1 MAASRGGGRLKRL
14 LSPANLAAVLGI
26 FAINVAL
33 NVPLF
38 EPGETRYR
46 DSIEGGYASMA
57 RFYSQH
63 PNPWAWNPLQ
73 YGGLPAQ
80 FVYLPGVPYLSG
92 AISHLMPNATPDY
105 VYRLATSTLACLI
118 PSTFFL
124 FVVFATGSRG
134 WAAAAALTYTVFSPV
149 YGLVKVIDQD
159 RGVVLLPWHLQVLV
173 KYGEGPQNAGLAL
186 MPLALA
192 AAWRA
197 GAGRGFGRVFLAAI
211 LLAAVALTNWV
222 AALATAFCVLM
233 LLLSL
238 AGAPEFRVRRV
249 LGAGLLGYGL
259 ACFWLT
265 PSFVRTIALNW
276 PADAFN
282 YSVRQ
287 QQGSRLLLL
296 AAWLAAIRLLFRW
309 LWPGR
314 RYMCFTALCFFGF
327 AWCVVWF
334 YSYGLNVI
342 PEARRYALEFELFLF
357 AALFEFF
364 RLMWSSRNPSYRFA
378 AIFPACFL
386 LVAGLPQ
393 AWRFL
398 TQDFSNRRPFPK
410 EQSIE
415 YRLARRLEELHPQG
429 RIHASGGL
437 RFRLNSW
444 FDLAQT
450 GGGFE
455 SGLTSRQV
463 LSLAHCV
470 RTAQCGDPL
479 DALRALGVEYLVVH
493 GPKSREHYRDFRDS
507 SSYDGRLEEV
517 HREEDDAI
525 YRVPFSSLAHLV
537 KPEEKDLRSYVASFG
552 DAARPRLSAAWR
564 GTSALDV
571 EGAVEDGMLVSVQVR
586 AEDGWSANQD
596 GRPLSVE
603 SDAFGWILLKPT
615 PSAATRISLQY
626 GGTAEQ
632 RAMAG
637 LSVILWLGALA
648 WWMTRRRRGEEGVDD
663 PGLEGAR

>member
-1 MAASRGGGRLKRL
+1 
-14 LSPANLAAVLGI
+14 
-26 FAINVAL
+26 
-33 NVPLF
+33 
-38 EPGETRYR
+38 
-46 DSIEGGYASMA
+46 
-57 RFYSQH
+57 
-63 PNPWAWNPLQ
+63 
-73 YGGLPAQ
+73 
-80 FVYLPGVPYLSG
+80 
-92 AISHLMPNATPDY
+92 
-105 VYRLATSTLACLI
+105 
-118 PSTFFL
+118 
-124 FVVFATGSRG
+124 
-134 WAAAAALTYTVFSPV
+134 
-149 YGLVKVIDQD
+149 
-159 RGVVLLPWHLQVLV
+159 
-173 KYGEGPQNAGLAL
+173 
-186 MPLALA
+186 
-192 AAWRA
+192 
-197 GAGRGFGRVFLAAI
+197 
-211 LLAAVALTNWV
+211 V

-233 LLLSL
+233 LLLTL

-265 PSFVRTIALNW
+265 PSFVRTIAFNW

-282 YSVRQ
+282 YSVQ
-287 QQGSRLLLL
+287 QHQSARLLWL
-296 AAWLAAIRLLFRW
+296 AASLAAIRLLFHR
-309 LWPGR
+309 LWPER
-314 RYMCFTALCFFGF
+314 RYMCFTVLCFFGF

-342 PEARRYALEFELFLF
+342 PESRRYALEFELFLI

-364 RLMWSSRNPSYRFA
+364 RLMGSSRNPSHRFA

-386 LVAGLPQ
+386 LAAGLPQ
-393 AWRFL
+393 GWKFL
-398 TQDFSNRRPFPK
+398 TQNFAGRHPFPK

-415 YRLARRLEELHPQG
+415 YRLACRLDELHPQG
-429 RIHASGGL
+429 RIHATGGL

-470 RTAQCGDPL
+470 RTAECGDPV

-493 GPKSREHYRDFRDS
+493 GRKSREHYRDFRDS
-507 SSYDGRLEEV
+507 HAFDGRLEAV
-517 HREEDDAI
+517 HREEDDVI

-537 KPEEKDLRSYVASFG
+537 KPEERDLRSYAASLG
-552 DAARPRLSAAWR
+552 DTARPRLSAAWR
-564 GTSALDV
+564 GSSALDV

-586 AEDGWSANQD
+586 AEDGWSASQD

-603 SDAFGWILLKPT
+603 RDALGWMLLKPT
-615 PSAATRISLQY
+615 PSAATHISLRY

-632 RAMAG
+632 RIMAG
-637 LSVILWLGALA
+637 LSAGVWLGALA
-648 WWMTRRRRGEEGVDD
+648 ALMMAHQRPKKEGSDD

>member
-1 MAASRGGGRLKRL
+1 
-14 LSPANLAAVLGI
+14 
-26 FAINVAL
+26 
-33 NVPLF
+33 
-38 EPGETRYR
+38 
-46 DSIEGGYASMA
+46 MA
-57 RFYSQH
+57 RFYAQH

-80 FVYLPGVPYLSG
+80 FVYVPGVPYVSG
-92 AISHLMPNATPDY
+92 AISHLFAPAAPDY
-105 VYRLATSTLACLI
+105 VYRLMTSMLACLI

-124 FVVFATGSRG
+124 FIVFSTGSLR
-134 WAAAAALTYTVFSPV
+134 WAVAAALAYTVFSPV
-149 YGLVKVIDQD
+149 YGLVRVIDQD
-159 RGVVLLPWHLQVLV
+159 RGGVLLPWHLQVLV
-173 KYGEGPQNAGLAL
+173 KYGEGPHNAGLAL

-192 AAWRA
+192 AVWKA
-197 GAGRGFGRVFLAAI
+197 GAGRSYGSVFLAAA

-233 LLLSL
+233 LLLTL
-238 AGAPEFRVRRV
+238 ADTPEFRLRRV

-265 PSFVRTIALNW
+265 PSFVRTIAFNW

-282 YSVRQ
+282 YSVQ
-287 QQGSRLLLL
+287 QQQTGRLLGL
-296 AAWLAAIRLLFRW
+296 AASLAAIRLLFRR
-309 LWPGR
+309 LWPDR
-314 RYMCFTALCFFGF
+314 RYMCFTVLCFFGF

-342 PEARRYALEFELFLF
+342 PESRRYALEFEIFLI

-364 RLMWSSRNPSYRFA
+364 RLMWSSRNPSNRVA

-386 LVAGLPQ
+386 LAVGLPQ
-393 AWRFL
+393 AWHFV
-398 TQDFSNRRPFPK
+398 TQNFASRHPFPK
-410 EQSIE
+410 EETIE
-415 YRLARRLEELHPQG
+415 YRLARRLDELHPQG
-429 RIHASGGL
+429 RIHATGGL

-470 RTAQCGDPL
+470 RTAQCGDPV

-493 GPKSREHYRDFRDS
+493 GRKSREHYRDLHDS
-507 SSYDGRLEEV
+507 GFDQRLEAV
-517 HREEDDAI
+517 HREEDDTI

-537 KPEEKDLRSYVASFG
+537 KPEERDLSGYAASLR
-552 DAARPRLSAAWR
+552 DPARPRLSAVWR
-564 GTSALDV
+564 GDSALDV
-571 EGAVEDGMLVSVQVR
+571 DGPVEDGMLVSVQVR
-586 AEDGWSANQD
+586 AEDGWSASQE
-596 GRPLSVE
+596 GRPLSVDR
-603 SDAFGWILLKPT
+603 DALGWILLKPT
-615 PSAATRISLQY
+615 PSAATRISLQF

-632 RAMAG
+632 HAMAC
-637 LSVILWLGALA
+637 LSAGVWLSALVA
-648 WWMTRRRRGEEGVDD
+648 LLKGRGRHKEEG
-663 PGLEGAR
+663 GR